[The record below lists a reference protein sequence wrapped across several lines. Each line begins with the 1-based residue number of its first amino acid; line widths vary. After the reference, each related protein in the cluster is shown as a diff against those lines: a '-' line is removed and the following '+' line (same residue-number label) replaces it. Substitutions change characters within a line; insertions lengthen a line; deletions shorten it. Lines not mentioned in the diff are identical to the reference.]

1 MSFLIDTDILSL
13 FAKSDAIELLLRLLR
28 VDTLTITQGVF
39 NELAVPLEYGYR
51 FPHRVFATSTT
62 VSLSTEE
69 LTIYEAL
76 RLEGIVSAADAEQI
90 AICQVRGWVYITMD
104 QVAARTAQQHGVR
117 TISLPSLFMALQR
130 AGILDDDSLC
140 TLLDDME
147 RLDRTHFPFRDSLFS
162 DY

>member
-1 MSFLIDTDILSL
+1 M
-13 FAKSDAIELLLRLLR
+13 
-28 VDTLTITQGVF
+28 
-39 NELAVPLEYGYR
+39 
-51 FPHRVFATSTT
+51 
-62 VSLSTEE
+62 
-69 LTIYEAL
+69 
-76 RLEGIVSAADAEQI
+76 SAADAEQI

-117 TISLPSLFMALQR
+117 TVSLPSLFIALQR
-130 AGILDDDSLC
+130 AGILDDDSLR